1 MKVNVWDTYVLKKN
15 GTLMHFD
22 ILVPMETSEEETVFQ
37 YGDDYLNT
45 KEVHIQSLSASECRL
60 CHMETAPSQVIAS
73 IQEKGY
79 HIIEIQNCN

>member
-22 ILVPMETSEEETVFQ
+22 ILVPIETSEEDTVFQ
-37 YGDDYLNT
+37 YGDDYLSN
-45 KEVHIQSLSASECRL
+45 KNVHIQSLSTSECRL
-60 CHMETAPSQVIAS
+60 CHMETAPEEVVTS

-79 HIIEIQNCN
+79 HIIEIQNCD

>member
-22 ILVPMETSEEETVFQ
+22 ILVPLETSEEETIFQ
-37 YGDDYLNT
+37 YGDDYLA
-45 KEVHIQSLSASECRL
+45 KKDVHIQSLSPSECKL
-60 CHMETAPSQVIAS
+60 CHIETATPNVINS

-79 HIIEIQNCN
+79 HIIELQNCD